1 MTKVCFFGCFAR
13 FIGTRLVYIDGDD
26 IKYSKSGESIGLIWK
41 KLHESFIRSYYKMD
55 CFLCVPLFFSDRNNE
70 TAVEIRFIATLS
82 VFRWWNFVLTLRRSD
97 LLFFCMVLF
106 SWTGLKRIRGKYET
120 SEYITSVILF
130 YVWLVGIFVVLQ
142 FMNVCFFLFHRIFFF
157 CFPFLNYLQHA
168 TEIIQRRKTE
178 LFWNYAHRIIENVM
192 NL

>member
-26 IKYSKSGESIGLIWK
+26 IKYSKSGESIRLIWK

-70 TAVEIRFIATLS
+70 AVEIRFIATLS

-106 SWTGLKRIRGKYET
+106 SWTDLKRIRGKYET

-168 TEIIQRRKTE
+168 TEIIQRGKTE

>member
-41 KLHESFIRSYYKMD
+41 ELHESFIRSYYKID

-70 TAVEIRFIATLS
+70 AAVEIRFIATLS

-97 LLFFCMVLF
+97 LLFFLYGTF
-106 SWTGLKRIRGKYET
+106 FLNRLEEDKRKIRDKRIYYISYIILCVTGRNFCCTAIYECMFFFI
-120 SEYITSVILF
+120 SSYFFSV
-130 YVWLVGIFVVLQ
+130 
-142 FMNVCFFLFHRIFFF
+142 FLFLIICSMLQRLFNAERR
-157 CFPFLNYLQHA
+157 NYFETMH
-168 TEIIQRRKTE
+168 TE
-178 LFWNYAHRIIENVM
+178 
-192 NL
+192 

>member
-13 FIGTRLVYIDGDD
+13 FIGTRHVYIDGDD

-70 TAVEIRFIATLS
+70 AVEIRFIATLS

-97 LLFFCMVLF
+97 LLFFCMVFF
-106 SWTGLKRIRGKYET
+106 SWTDLKRIRGKYET

-130 YVWLVGIFVVLQ
+130 YVWLVGIFVTAIYEC
-142 FMNVCFFLFHRIFFF
+142 MFFFISSYFFF